1 MSDILEPLQRIEGY
15 VLRDQLGFKLS
26 RAARVAQRRLEADL
40 AQEGMTRLTWCV
52 LSSVGLEGITTPS
65 GVADN
70 LGVAR
75 PVLSRLIKAM
85 VADGLL
91 QTQLAHGDGRNRTLS
106 LTAQGEQKLAACLPH
121 AEANALH
128 FRSKFTADQL
138 AILHG
143 LLETLV
149 DGEQGALDTL

>member
-75 PVLSRLIKAM
+75 PVLSRLIKRHLRLI
-85 VADGLL
+85 DR
-91 QTQLAHGDGRNRTLS
+91 QLV
-106 LTAQGEQKLAACLPH
+106 LAW
-121 AEANALH
+121 
-128 FRSKFTADQL
+128 
-138 AILHG
+138 
-143 LLETLV
+143 V
-149 DGEQGALDTL
+149 DPE